1 MMLRGRH
8 NTTDVTLTDIMRMYG
23 LTARAARYYEAVG
36 LIETGRDRRN
46 CRTYD
51 VTARERLKIIVE
63 LRKAGVGI
71 EDIRDVLNSD
81 YDQQAI
87 SAAVEK
93 LSQRIAKLEE
103 ERAVAAMVLQSFG
116 AGLLANDHGGPR
128 RMASGGGLDLRARV

>member
-1 MMLRGRH
+1 MLRRH
-8 NTTDVTLTDIMRMYG
+8 NTSDVTLTDIMRMFG

-51 VTARERLKIIVE
+51 ATARERLKIIVE

-71 EDIRDVLNSD
+71 EDIRDVLNVD
-81 YDQQAI
+81 YDQEAI

-93 LSQRIAKLEE
+93 LSLRIAKLEE
-103 ERAVAAMVLQSFG
+103 ERAVATKVLQSFG
-116 AGLLANDHGGPR
+116 AGLRPGEVGAPR
-128 RMASGGGLDLRARV
+128 RMAPAARLELRARA

>member
-1 MMLRGRH
+1 MLRRH
-8 NTTDVTLTDIMRMYG
+8 NTSDVTLTDIMRMFG

-51 VTARERLKIIVE
+51 AAARERLKIIVE

-71 EDIRDVLNSD
+71 EDIRDVLSAD

-87 SAAVEK
+87 TAAVEK
-93 LSQRIAKLEE
+93 LSMRIAKLEE
-103 ERAVAAMVLQSFG
+103 ERAVAAKVLQSFG
-116 AGLLANDHGGPR
+116 AVLRPGDLGAPR
-128 RMASGGGLDLRARV
+128 RMTSASGLELRARV

>member
-1 MMLRGRH
+1 MLRRH
-8 NTTDVTLTDIMRMYG
+8 NTSDVTLTDIMRMFG

-51 VTARERLKIIVE
+51 ATARERLKIIVE

-71 EDIRDVLNSD
+71 EDIRDVLNVD
-81 YDQQAI
+81 YDQEAI

-93 LSQRIAKLEE
+93 LSLRIAKLEE
-103 ERAVAAMVLQSFG
+103 ERAVATKVLQSFG
-116 AGLLANDHGGPR
+116 AGLRAGEHATPR
-128 RMASGGGLDLRARV
+128 RMASADRLELRARA